1 MPQSMTGFG
10 RGEAAAEGRTWVAEI
25 RTVNHRFLDQRV
37 IIPRSFGSLEEAI
50 KKKVARKMDR
60 GRVDITFTV
69 QGQVAS
75 KPKLTVDDDV
85 ASQYYSCLQQL
96 VEGYKLEG
104 AVTLSDMLTLR
115 DIVQLEEQNPDL
127 DAEWE
132 LIAAALDEA
141 LAECD
146 TMRSQEG
153 AALKEELLKRLESF
167 AGIVAAIESK
177 APEILVQRHDEL
189 KTKLTN
195 LLDGVQLDEARL
207 AQEAAILAD
216 KCDITEEVV
225 RLASHIEQFKS
236 FLNSDEPVGRRLDFL
251 LQEFLREVN
260 TLASK
265 ISNAKVAHLGVE
277 MKNEIEKLREQVQN
291 LE

>member
-10 RGEAAAEGRTWVAEI
+10 RGEATAEGRTWVAEI

-37 IIPRSFGSLEEAI
+37 VIPRSFGSVEEAV
-50 KKKVARKMDR
+50 KKQVATRMDR
-60 GRVDITFTV
+60 GRVDITLSV

-75 KPKLTVDDDV
+75 KPRLTVDEDV
-85 ASQYYSCLQQL
+85 AGQYYGCLQHL
-96 VEGYKLEG
+96 IETYELKGG
-104 AVTLSDMLTLR
+104 VTLSDMLTQR
-115 DIVQLEEQNPDL
+115 DIINLEEHNPDL
-127 DAEWE
+127 EAEWE

-141 LAECD
+141 LTECD

-153 AALKEELLKRLESF
+153 AALKVELLTRLDRF
-167 AGIVAAIESK
+167 AGIVASIESN
-177 APEILVQRHDEL
+177 APEILAQRHEEL
-189 KTKLTN
+189 KTKLFN
-195 LLDGVQLDEARL
+195 LLDGIQLDEARL

-225 RLASHIEQFKS
+225 RLGSHIEQFKA
-236 FLNSDEPVGRRLDFL
+236 FLDSDEPVGRRLDFL

-265 ISNAKVAHLGVE
+265 ISNASVAHLGVE